1 MGRLRGITCER
12 HDDESPGAPTCEDL
26 VHVTGEGTHHR
37 KVWGHLQG
45 RGRGGGECRVA
56 VEKWERAW

>member
-45 RGRGGGECRVA
+45 RGRGGGS
-56 VEKWERAW
+56 VE